1 MAKKK
6 DEYKI
11 INVKNK
17 KAFYNYEIVD
27 KYTAGMKLMGTEIKS
42 IRLGKVSLGE
52 AHCYFK
58 EHELFVKNMNITE
71 YGFGT
76 HYNHTPNRDRKLL
89 LNKIELKRIK
99 KTLEEKG
106 LSVIPLRLYI
116 SNRGFAK
123 LEIGVGKGKKLHDKR
138 ESLKEKDT
146 NRKLKAEQY

>member
-27 KYTAGMKLMGTEIKS
+27 KYTAGMMLMGTEIKS

-58 EHELFVKNMNITE
+58 EQELFVKNMNISQYE
-71 YGFGT
+71 LGT
-76 HYNHTPNRDRKLL
+76 HYNHAPSRDRKLL
-89 LNKIELKRIK
+89 LNKRELTRIK
-99 KTLEEKG
+99 KRLEEKG
-106 LSVIPLRLYI
+106 LTVVPLRLYI
-116 SNRGFAK
+116 SDRGFAK
-123 LEIGVGKGKKLHDKR
+123 LEIGVAKGKNVHDKR
-138 ESLKEKDT
+138 ESMKEKDT
-146 NRKLKAEQY
+146 KRRLKAEQY